1 MWSNPLS
8 QRIGRK
14 IITKKDFKLNMFK
27 VKVSDS
33 LRLDQIMYKLL
44 ILSKRQ
50 ALIAVIFIFYLT
62 KNSFKVL
69 HDYMLLTVFH
79 SVMLSLG
86 APIKVVPFYKLA
98 NQPLCN

>member
-8 QRIGRK
+8 QKIGRK

-27 VKVSDS
+27 VKVSGS
-33 LRLDQIMYKLL
+33 LRLDQTMYKLL

-62 KNSFKVL
+62 KNSWTCLQVIAWL
-69 HDYMLLTVFH
+69 Y
-79 SVMLSLG
+79 
-86 APIKVVPFYKLA
+86 VV
-98 NQPLCN
+98 NSIS

>member
-50 ALIAVIFIFYLT
+50 VLIAVIFIFYLT
-62 KNSFKVL
+62 KNSWTFL
-69 HDYMLLTVFH
+69 QGIAWLY
-79 SVMLSLG
+79 
-86 APIKVVPFYKLA
+86 VV
-98 NQPLCN
+98 NSIS